1 MTAEL
6 TDNDF
11 RSSESGGVP
20 SRPLSAVRNED
31 FGVKRD
37 LQPAKPGRGSCL
49 ACGDNMIAEARANQW
64 RGESE
69 SAKKVEKRAN
79 FIAETIRKQGA
90 SAERQRNG
98 SRTETAEWLKKRPRQ
113 RTRPPPKRR
122 QLKWAASW
130 FRK

>member
-6 TDNDF
+6 TVNDF

-49 ACGDNMIAEARANQW
+49 ACGVNMIAEARANQW
-64 RGESE
+64 RGFRNNIVKWKIMSNSWQIKGNLKEIF
-69 SAKKVEKRAN
+69 ADLCQAVER
-79 FIAETIRKQGA
+79 I
-90 SAERQRNG
+90 NG
-98 SRTETAEWLKKRPRQ
+98 EDL
-113 RTRPPPKRR
+113 
-122 QLKWAASW
+122 
-130 FRK
+130 